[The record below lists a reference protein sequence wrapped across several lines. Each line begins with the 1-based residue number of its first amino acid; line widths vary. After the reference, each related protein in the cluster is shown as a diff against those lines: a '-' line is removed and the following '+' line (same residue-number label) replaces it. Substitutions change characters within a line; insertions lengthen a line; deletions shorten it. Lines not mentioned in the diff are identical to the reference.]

1 MIEFIKENII
11 SITALGV
18 SLISLFFTVR
28 KELKS
33 IIRISIKP
41 CQGECVYFTRVD
53 SLICYGIIVCRVKI
67 TNKSNTACG
76 INDIYLKLSDNQ
88 YIHVIYKR
96 PQNPSNYTVTLEAAM
111 LAQGVV

>member
-53 SLICYGIIVCRVKI
+53 SLIYYGIIVCRVKI